1 MDGSNGERN
10 FCLRNII
17 SLLYGHCLINCVI
30 TFQDIKAVPFSLLP
44 SPTDDSSYGDFHRTS
59 STFFTYFTPVILTV
73 GLVGNI
79 ISLLVF
85 RSSGMRKMSASLYL
99 VSLALV
105 DICVLV
111 GYVLPEWIKHGVAN
125 NSPNTSFVFLEVN
138 GVCQLRMFLAYFS
151 RMASSWIIVA
161 FTVERFTGVCY
172 PLKSL
177 QRHPMK
183 ILVGLT
189 LACCVLVMYKPFLSR
204 PVTHRGGF
212 VICSSM
218 KEYQY
223 EIFIVESL
231 YVVSIFFVPLVII
244 SVLNGSIMRTLFL
257 RNTQTGI
264 LTDSTNIRMEFTVI
278 LFAISLCYA
287 AFHLPYYI
295 VWCRLQIVTN
305 PKSFVSRNS
314 DFWDYWKG
322 VLNLVRPIYYLN
334 YCSNFF
340 LYCITGAYFR
350 SELAR
355 ILCCRDQRRHR
366 YRTHIR
372 ASRMESLTRQSHLSA
387 TNGTENYA
395 TYTA

>member
-1 MDGSNGERN
+1 LALPDNLLSEAAGESVYEQ
-10 FCLRNII
+10 FHKT
-17 SLLYGHCLINCVI
+17 SLG
-30 TFQDIKAVPFSLLP
+30 
-44 SPTDDSSYGDFHRTS
+44 
-59 STFFTYFTPVILTV
+59 FFTYFTPVVFTV

-79 ISLLVF
+79 ISLVVF
-85 RSSGMRKMSASLYL
+85 RTSGMRKMSASLYL
-99 VSLALV
+99 VSLSLA
-105 DICVLV
+105 DICVLMV
-111 GYVLPEWIKHGVAN
+111 YVLPEWIKHGVAN
-125 NSPNTSFVFLEVN
+125 SNTDTSSFAILEVD

-151 RMASSWIIVA
+151 RMTSSWIIVA

-177 QRHPMK
+177 QRHPKK
-183 ILVGLT
+183 ILIGLFVVCAVSVT
-189 LACCVLVMYKPFLSR
+189 YKPFLSR
-204 PVTHRGGF
+204 SVVHRSEF

-223 EIFIVESL
+223 EIFIMESI
-231 YVVSIFFVPLVII
+231 YVVLIFFLPLVII
-244 SVLNGSIMRTLFL
+244 SVLNGLIMRTLFL

-264 LTDSTNIRMEFTVI
+264 ASESKRIRLEFTVI
-278 LFAISLCYA
+278 LFAISICYISS
-287 AFHLPYYI
+287 HLPYYI
-295 VWCRLQIVTN
+295 IWSRLQLVTN
-305 PKSFVSRNS
+305 PKSFVSRNA

-322 VLNLVRPIYYLN
+322 VLNIVRPLYYLN

-372 ASRMESLTRQSHLSA
+372 ASRMESLTRQSHLST
-387 TNGTENYA
+387 TNGSDNNTSLS